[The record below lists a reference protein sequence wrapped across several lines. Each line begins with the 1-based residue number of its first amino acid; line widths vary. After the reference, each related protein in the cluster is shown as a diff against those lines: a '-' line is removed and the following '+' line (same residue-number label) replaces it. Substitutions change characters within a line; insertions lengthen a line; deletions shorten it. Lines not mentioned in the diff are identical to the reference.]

1 LVRMPSTKSGL
12 ALPILASTIYLVDTI
27 FSTAQHR
34 RKTVL
39 TGRLRNR
46 PITGKLS
53 MPVASV
59 TWPAT
64 RCTIVLPSIRR
75 GGNHACVG

>member
-39 TGRLRNR
+39 TGRLPSSAQQRASQS
-46 PITGKLS
+46 S
-53 MPVASV
+53 M
-59 TWPAT
+59 
-64 RCTIVLPSIRR
+64 LP
-75 GGNHACVG
+75 G